1 MKSNNRAD
9 FIGKF
14 KFWMLIPIV
23 IVVVAIVFGF
33 VFGLNYDYDFRNV
46 STFDVKFN
54 TTVTQDEYK
63 ELTTQLKGLVK
74 TEFSDYR
81 IEKIGEGA
89 QNGLL
94 VKIAND
100 NGDYDTAID
109 ELKTT
114 IESSLIVNCGDK
126 ITSPI
131 TITTTETTTILPKNA
146 SSLIGFSA
154 LAIACIMLFVFIYYA
169 IRYNLI
175 ASLSIVLTT
184 LLEIAMLVSVM
195 IVARVPFNC
204 YFVISF
210 FVMTLCSILIS
221 TYINNYI
228 RSNLNVEKYSKYSN
242 ADRVYDAFRRTI
254 KPIIIF
260 VALVSLSLFA
270 IMFFGDLT
278 LIYTMISIILGL
290 IVAMF
295 VVYFFEFSVWSFWYK
310 KDKDATLRR
319 KIENDKKKANQANKT
334 DDKIVV

>member
-23 IVVVAIVFGF
+23 IMVVAIVFGF

-204 YFVISF
+204 F
-210 FVMTLCSILIS
+210 ILLIA
-221 TYINNYI
+221 I
-228 RSNLNVEKYSKYSN
+228 L
-242 ADRVYDAFRRTI
+242 
-254 KPIIIF
+254 
-260 VALVSLSLFA
+260 LFH
-270 IMFFGDLT
+270 
-278 LIYTMISIILGL
+278 S
-290 IVAMF
+290 
-295 VVYFFEFSVWSFWYK
+295 SS
-310 KDKDATLRR
+310 
-319 KIENDKKKANQANKT
+319 
-334 DDKIVV
+334 